1 MEVYGAGAVGPCGGT
16 MGRAGAGAGRNNT
29 GSHIGVAE
37 AEPAPAQHVVADETV
52 NEVSDRN
59 VMQMG
64 VKR

>member
-1 MEVYGAGAVGPCGGT
+1 MCACGLEVGPW
-16 MGRAGAGAGRNNT
+16 AGAGAEVT
-29 GSHIGVAE
+29 QAHTGVAE